1 MEKKKIGQI
10 ITIVVCLIIA
20 VVATVFS
27 HMNLGEVKSF
37 GEIFGG

>member
-1 MEKKKIGQI
+1 MEKKKTSQI

-27 HMNLGEVKSF
+27 HMNLGEGMSF
-37 GEIFGG
+37 SEIFGG